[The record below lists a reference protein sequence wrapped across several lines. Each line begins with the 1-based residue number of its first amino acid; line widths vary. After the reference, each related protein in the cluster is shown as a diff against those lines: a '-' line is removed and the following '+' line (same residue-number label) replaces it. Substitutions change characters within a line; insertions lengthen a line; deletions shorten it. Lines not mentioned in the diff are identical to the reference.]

1 MSRSPHECAET
12 MAGCMDAMDI
22 LNMKGLTVTQTNQL
36 WHHFSKVENS
46 NDPVADLIEIYRLAE
61 YNNPIFEACLRS
73 DVKKS
78 GSFGRYIQQTGA
90 KDYHSLFFILFDPE
104 AFKTFRNA

>member
-73 DVKKS
+73 DVKKVVVL
-78 GSFGRYIQQTGA
+78 GGIYNKPG
-90 KDYHSLFFILFDPE
+90 L
-104 AFKTFRNA
+104 KTTTLCF

>member
-1 MSRSPHECAET
+1 

-46 NDPVADLIEIYRLAE
+46 NDPVADLIEIYRQTDNLSLSRLSVIQSLLTHGIITHAQYMNFMYMKGVMDMHTIEKEESVLAE
-61 YNNPIFEACLRS
+61 AGSEHCVS
-73 DVKKS
+73 D
-78 GSFGRYIQQTGA
+78 GHLT
-90 KDYHSLFFILFDPE
+90 D
-104 AFKTFRNA
+104 